1 MPWVEFGNQRH
12 TVSLVTLWIN
22 VNKNNS
28 LTCADTRNFFKR
40 RIIISE
46 RDFDMS
52 HKGKAQATDIV
63 TLPCGCI
70 YQDKGWLLTRIKECD
85 YHKRKRTAK
94 RPYRSKAECV
104 RP

>member
-1 MPWVEFGNQRH
+1 MGKKTEAR
-12 TVSLVTLWIN
+12 TT
-22 VNKNNS
+22 
-28 LTCADTRNFFKR
+28 DT
-40 RIIISE
+40 
-46 RDFDMS
+46 
-52 HKGKAQATDIV
+52 V

-70 YQDKGWLLTRIKECD
+70 YQDKGWLLVRIHECD